1 MQVTGTTT
9 VSNATVSTQQSA
21 LAKALDKDDFLKLL
35 LTELRYQD
43 AMNPMQDREFIA
55 QMAQFSS
62 LEQMYNMNALLDEQA
77 SLITMDIGVNMM
89 NLGVGLLG
97 KEVTYLN
104 NGEEIAGTVTA
115 LKKSDAGYVAVVD
128 GNEVSL
134 TALKLVR

>member
-1 MQVTGTTT
+1 MQVTETTT

-62 LEQMYNMNALLDEQA
+62 LEQIYNMNALLDEQA
-77 SLITMDIGVNMM
+77 SLITMNIGVNLM

-104 NGEEIAGTVTA
+104 NGEEITGTVTA
-115 LKKSDAGYVAVVD
+115 LKKSDASYVAVVD

-134 TALKLVR
+134 TAIKLVR